1 MFDLKSE
8 TSPKWTAHILANLD
22 QFLLDHAA
30 CERKASASAMSFIVR
45 YPDHPEL
52 VETMIV
58 VAQEELD
65 HFYQLTKLIHER
77 GLQHCP
83 DKKDAYVNALLRFAR
98 SKGKER
104 LLDRLLLFSII
115 EGRGCERFSLL
126 ADALEE
132 QGSPLAP
139 LYHEL
144 VRSEA
149 RHHAVG
155 VHLARHIFPDEEW
168 RARLDVLL
176 TEEAKIVD
184 GLPITA
190 ALH

>member
-8 TSPKWTAHILANLD
+8 TSPKWTAHILSNLD

-45 YPDHPEL
+45 YPDHHEL

-65 HFYQLTKLIHER
+65 HFYQLTKLIHKR

-83 DKKDAYVNALLRFAR
+83 DQKDEYVNALIRFTR

-104 LLDRLLLFSII
+104 LLDRLLMFSII

-126 ADALEE
+126 ADALEK
-132 QGSPLAP
+132 QGSPLAV
-139 LYHEL
+139 LYQEL

-155 VHLARHIFPDEEW
+155 VHLARQIFPEEEW
-168 RARLDVLL
+168 RTRLDFLL

-184 GLPITA
+184 ELPITA